1 MENDPPRTPPNIC
14 NFPYVLSFFFLKAS
28 LTNKPINMPLKR
40 RHSKDI
46 ESSSGF
52 VERIRIVADE
62 KKMTKSS
69 LDTWKIKNLNLIENK
84 KWKW

>member
-1 MENDPPRTPPNIC
+1 
-14 NFPYVLSFFFLKAS
+14 
-28 LTNKPINMPLKR
+28 MPLKR